1 LPSDLVLIS
10 ETWSLFL
17 RRIYIPGKEQR
28 PAVRDALKQMR
39 ETQAALG
46 PELLTRIKML
56 IKDVDAESV
65 VRAWAPEA
73 MPENDAHD
81 DHKEAVDKKK
91 NLLIIMKFLQM
102 KQGNKDVQSQVRT
115 MLSETTTL
123 Q

>member
-1 LPSDLVLIS
+1 
-10 ETWSLFL
+10 
-17 RRIYIPGKEQR
+17 
-28 PAVRDALKQMR
+28 MR

-73 MPENDAHD
+73 IPESDAH
-81 DHKEAVDKKK
+81 DHKEAIDKKK

-102 KQGNKDVQSQVRT
+102 KQDNKDVQSQVRT

>member
-1 LPSDLVLIS
+1 
-10 ETWSLFL
+10 L

-28 PAVRDALKQMR
+28 PAVRDALKQLR

-46 PELLTRIKML
+46 PELITRIKML
-56 IKDVDAESV
+56 VKDVDAESV
-65 VRAWAPEA
+65 VRAWNPKAVSKQGPGEA
-73 MPENDAHD
+73 SR
-81 DHKEAVDKKK
+81 EAVDKKK

>member
-1 LPSDLVLIS
+1 M
-10 ETWSLFL
+10 

-28 PAVRDALKQMR
+28 PVVRDALKQLR

-46 PELLTRIKML
+46 PELITRIKML
-56 IKDVDAESV
+56 IKDVDPESV
-65 VRAWAPEA
+65 VRAWAPEEMTESSA
-73 MPENDAHD
+73 NDD
-81 DHKEAVDKKK
+81 RKEAVDKKK

>member
-1 LPSDLVLIS
+1 M
-10 ETWSLFL
+10 
-17 RRIYIPGKEQR
+17 
-28 PAVRDALKQMR
+28 RDALKQMR
-39 ETQAALG
+39 ETEAALG

-56 IKDVDAESV
+56 IKDVDPETV
-65 VRAWAPEA
+65 VRAWSPEA
-73 MPENDAHD
+73 LPGQDGHD
-81 DHKEAVDKKK
+81 TIREAVDKKK